1 MCQLTPTA
9 TKEENTEKLKIKTNA
24 AAAEDDDEEE
34 EEDDIDVEDRRS

>member
-34 EEDDIDVEDRRS
+34 DDIDVEDRRS

>member
-34 EEDDIDVEDRRS
+34 DDIDIEDRRS

>member
-24 AAAEDDDEEE
+24 AAAEDDNEEE
-34 EEDDIDVEDRRS
+34 DDDIDVEDRRS